1 MFPTFTGFDRISV
14 DFGGF
19 AAGEQPDPA
28 DSGGFRR
35 IPVNSSGFGP
45 DFRRIPDV
53 LSVDFGGFHRNPPDR
68 SSLPAPIRRI
78 PVNPED
84 FG

>member
-1 MFPTFTGFDRISV
+1 MLFQTSTGFDRVSV

-35 IPVNSSGFGP
+35 IPVNS
-45 DFRRIPDV
+45 
-53 LSVDFGGFHRNPPDR
+53 GGFQGDFLETFNWIPEDGMG
-68 SSLPAPIRRI
+68 SGGSLWI
-78 PVNPED
+78 PVDSGE
-84 FG
+84 FR